1 MIVTERDFMA
11 QKEYYKDQMRAAKQY
26 HLSRQARAER
36 GAGVRFYAQALAWL
50 GRHVAAWASPQRE
63 RYEGA
68 VPPVVP
74 QPR

>member
-11 QKEYYKDQMRAAKQY
+11 QKEYYKDQMRAAKRYQ
-26 HLSRQARAER
+26 LARRARTE
-36 GAGVRFYAQALAWL
+36 GGTDARFYDRSLAWV
-50 GRHVAAWASPQRE
+50 RRRVAAWTSSRQE
-63 RYEGA
+63 RYEGV

>member
-1 MIVTERDFMA
+1 MIVTERDFIA
-11 QKEYYKDQMRAAKQY
+11 QKEYYKDQMRAAKRY
-26 HLSRQARAER
+26 HLARHSRAER
-36 GAGVRFYAQALAWL
+36 GKGTHLYARALAWL
-50 GRHVAAWASPQRE
+50 GRHVAAWTSPRQE

>member
-11 QKEYYKDQMRAAKQY
+11 QKEYYKDQMRAAQRY
-26 HLSRQARAER
+26 HLARKIRTER
-36 GAGVRFYAQALAWL
+36 GTSVRFYAQALAWL
-50 GRHVAAWASPQRE
+50 GRRVAAWTSARQE

-68 VPPVVP
+68 VPPAIP

>member
-1 MIVTERDFMA
+1 MSFTERDFLA
-11 QKEYYKDQMRAAKQY
+11 QKEYYKDQMRAAQRY

-36 GAGVRFYAQALAWL
+36 DRGVRFYAQAWAWL
-50 GRHVAAWASPQRE
+50 RRRVAAWTLPQQE

-68 VPPVVP
+68 VPPVLP